1 MSGPKFDK
9 GRLVEDDCT
18 MEMDMDM
25 NVDVDDALVQPIED
39 DMEMDVEVVPATMV
53 EVDMELDGMDM
64 MGDLDDANEMKL
76 VEDLRVKE
84 NDLTAKR
91 LNRGKITTYLYKP
104 AITKV
109 MEIDSMEKGIKERK
123 GKKQKWRMNLDD
135 KSKNG
140 TMEPKLA
147 RKLKLNGKKGAK
159 SSRRK
164 RKFPGSGETVSSQRS
179 ISDFFGR
186 VMDSGI
192 NWMKTRNSHGN
203 SSLPLNTSLTE
214 TEIVCSMPKFKAAC
228 CDQDFIII
236 NQN

>member
-1 MSGPKFDK
+1 MSGPKLDM
-9 GRLVEDDCT
+9 GRLVEDDCII
-18 MEMDMDM
+18 EMDMDM

-84 NDLTAKR
+84 NELTAKR
-91 LNRGKITTYLYKP
+91 MNRGKITTYLSKP
-104 AITKV
+104 AITKD

-147 RKLKLNGKKGAK
+147 RKLKLNGKKGA
-159 SSRRK
+159 
-164 RKFPGSGETVSSQRS
+164 
-179 ISDFFGR
+179 
-186 VMDSGI
+186 
-192 NWMKTRNSHGN
+192 
-203 SSLPLNTSLTE
+203 
-214 TEIVCSMPKFKAAC
+214 
-228 CDQDFIII
+228 
-236 NQN
+236 